1 MNRFG
6 TPRFPF
12 GFCSLVFFTALS
24 FSTLAIAQVG
34 GSISGTVKDSSGGVV
49 PGVSVEATNIVLGTK
64 FDTVTD
70 GQGLYNFPKLPV
82 GRYDVTMTLEGF
94 KPQKRA
100 GIQVDADSALQFNAM
115 LEVGEQSETVNV
127 SVNAVRVDTVS
138 TQLGEV
144 VPSATMTSLSLNG
157 RSYTDLLAIQPG
169 VIPATTIQSNSVI
182 MAGVTGPVAPSGGLN
197 PGIVS
202 VSGQRETANGFYV
215 NGGDVQER
223 MNGGTGVVP
232 NLDSIEEFRLLTN
245 NFDPEYGN
253 YNGGIVNVVTKSG
266 SDMYRGNL
274 FEFFRNTNLD
284 ARNYFSPER
293 AEFSQNQPGGTLGGP
308 LKHGKIFFFGDY
320 QATRTTQGI
329 ETGNVSVPSLQNRAG
344 NFSDVADQLTGAV
357 NGGNFANILS
367 QRLGY
372 TVTSGEPY
380 YTPTCATTAQCV
392 FPGAAIPQR
401 AWSTPAQKM
410 LQYVPS
416 PNVGLSTLST
426 GAFAQTVVDNK
437 GSFRLDGN
445 TRLLG
450 LLTGYYFQ
458 DNYTL
463 DNPYPGQ
470 QGGANVPGFDAQTI
484 GRAQLFSL
492 GSSRT
497 FGQNTVNDFHVS
509 LTHNANNVG
518 VPHGGAGVSLA
529 SQGFVTGPGTPGIVV
544 LAPQFEG
551 VENLVFN
558 TFTMGVTITGVNQT
572 GDTLH
577 VSDSVSKVF
586 GSHTVKYGGQ
596 YQFQQVRLEP
606 NATFNGTFT
615 FTGTE
620 TGSDFADFLIGA
632 PSNYIQS
639 SGGVFYLRNQYGGV
653 FAQDSWRAKSNLTIN
668 YGVRWDIMA
677 PWYEKDNQIQTIVP
691 GQQSQVYPGA
701 PLGLVFPG
709 DPGISRGLS
718 PTQWGNISP
727 RLGFAYSPNEKT
739 SIRGSWGLFYT
750 AFQGLSAGIMYGVP
764 PYGYNYLSPAPPLF
778 DQPFITAADGTNNG
792 QRFPQQF
799 PAFGATPQKPI
810 TNIDWSQFLPVN
822 ADPFF
827 GADNKTPYSSN
838 FMFSVQRELAPNM
851 VATVSYVGTRGHNML
866 VIQQA
871 NPGDPALCLSV
882 SQPDQVAPGSA
893 TCGPFGEN
901 GVYTRKD
908 GTVINGTRT
917 VLGPDYGTVTKQTS
931 IGYSRYN
938 GLELNLHYTK
948 GPASILAGYTYSKSV
963 DVASNL
969 GEQVNPFNVALSEAP
984 SAYDM
989 RHNFVLSYNYELPFE
1004 NLFKSH
1010 NGWVSGWSLSGTTRL
1025 SSGFPVTLYNPTDT
1039 SLLGTFG
1046 NGVNNNL
1053 VDTPN
1058 YTPGCDLQINHD
1070 PAKGPAFNTACFS
1083 MPALGQLG
1091 NAPRRFFYGP
1101 GIENFDLTLIKHVK
1115 FDQKRDLELRL
1126 ETFNLFNHPQFYGAG
1141 AVDGNI
1147 ASPTFGNIE
1156 AAAAPRFI
1164 QLAAKFNF

>member
-1 MNRFG
+1 MI
-6 TPRFPF
+6 PR
-12 GFCSLVFFTALS
+12 SKAVLLAATLVIGAAIPS
-24 FSTLAIAQVG
+24 FAQVG
-34 GSISGTVKDSSGGVV
+34 GSISGTVKDPSGAVV
-49 PGVSVEATNIVLGTK
+49 PGVSVTATNEVLGK
-64 FDTVTD
+64 DFDTITD
-70 GQGLYNFPKLPV
+70 GQGLYSFPKLPV
-82 GRYDVTMTLEGF
+82 GKYDVTMVLEGF
-94 KPQKRA
+94 KPQKRT
-100 GIQVDADSALQFNAM
+100 GIQVDADSAIQINVT
-115 LEVGEQSETVNV
+115 LELGEQSETVTV
-127 SVNAVRVDTVS
+127 SVNAIRVDTVS

-144 VPSATMTSLSLNG
+144 VPSSTMTSLSLNG
-157 RSYTDLLAIQPG
+157 RSYTDLLSIQPG
-169 VIPATTIQSNSVI
+169 VIPTTTIQSNSVI
-182 MAGVTGPVAPSGGLN
+182 MAGVTGPVAPSGELN

-215 NGGDVQER
+215 NGSDVQER

-266 SDMYRGNL
+266 SDMFRGNL
-274 FEFFRNTNLD
+274 FEFFRNTDLD

-293 AEFSQNQPGGTLGGP
+293 AQFNQNQPGGIFGGP
-308 LKHGKIFFFGDY
+308 LKRGRIFFFGDY

-329 ETGNVSVPSLQNRAG
+329 ETGNISVPSPLNRAG
-344 NFSDVADQLTGAV
+344 NFADIADQLTGSV
-357 NGGNFANILS
+357 NGSSWANMLT

-372 TVTSGEPY
+372 AVSPGEPY
-380 YTPTCATTAQCV
+380 YTSACRTTAQCV
-392 FPGAAIPQR
+392 FPDAIIPAR
-401 AWSTPAQKM
+401 AWSTPSQRL
-410 LQYVPS
+410 LQYVPT
-416 PNVGLSTLST
+416 PNVGDNELST
-426 GAFAQTVVDNK
+426 GAFAQTVRDDK
-437 GSFRLDGN
+437 GSFRIDGN
-445 TRLLG
+445 TNLLG
-450 LLTGYYFQ
+450 LLTGYYFV
-458 DNYTL
+458 DDYRL

-470 QGGANVPGFDAQTI
+470 QGGANVPGFDALTL
-484 GRAQLFSL
+484 GRAQLWSL
-492 GSSRT
+492 GSAKT
-497 FGQNTVNDFHVS
+497 FGLNTVNDFHVS

-529 SQGFVTGPGTPGIVV
+529 SQGFVTGPSTPGIVV

-551 VENLVFN
+551 IENLVFN

-577 VSDSVSKVF
+577 VADSLSRVW
-586 GSHTVKYGGQ
+586 GAHTVKFGGQ
-596 YQFQQVRLEP
+596 YQFAQVRLEP

-615 FTGTE
+615 FAGTE
-620 TGSDFADFLIGA
+620 TGSDFADFLLGV

-653 FAQDSWRAKSNLTIN
+653 FAQDSWRARSNLTIN

-691 GQQSQVYPGA
+691 GEQSQVYPGA
-701 PLGLVFPG
+701 PRGLVFPG
-709 DPGISRGLS
+709 DVGISRGLS
-718 PTQWGNISP
+718 PTRWGNISP
-727 RLGFAYSPNEKT
+727 RIGFAYSPNEKT
-739 SIRGSWGLFYT
+739 SVRASWGLFYT

-778 DQPFITAADGTNNG
+778 ETPFITAADGTNNG

-799 PAFGATPQKPI
+799 PAFGATPSSPI
-810 TNIDWSQFLPVN
+810 TNIDWSKFLPVN

-838 FMFSVQRELAPNM
+838 FMVSMQRELAPNM
-851 VATVSYVGTRGHNML
+851 VFTASYVGTRGHNML

-871 NPGDPALCLSV
+871 NPGNPALCLSV
-882 SQPDQVAPGSA
+882 SRPDQVAPGSA
-893 TCGPFGEN
+893 TCGPFAEN
-901 GVYTRKD
+901 GVFVRKD
-908 GTVINGTRT
+908 GTVVNGTRT

-948 GPASILAGYTYSKSV
+948 GPASVLAGYTYSKSV

-969 GEQVNPFNVALSEAP
+969 GEQVNPFDVALSEAP
-984 SAYDM
+984 SAFDM
-989 RHNFVLSYNYELPFE
+989 RHNFVVSYSYELPLAQWFARS
-1004 NLFKSH
+1004 NA
-1010 NGWVSGWSLSGTTRL
+1010 WTSGWSLSGTTRL

-1053 VDTPN
+1053 LDTPN
-1058 YTPGCDLQINHD
+1058 YTPGCDLKINHD
-1070 PAKGPAFNTACFS
+1070 PKNGPAFNTECFS
-1083 MPALGQLG
+1083 LPALGQLG

-1101 GIENFDLTLIKHVK
+1101 GIQNFDLALIKRVK
-1115 FDQKRDLELRL
+1115 FGASRNLELRA
-1126 ETFNLFNHPQFYGAG
+1126 EAFNVFNHPQFYGSG

-1147 ASPTFGNIE
+1147 ASPTFGEIE
-1156 AAAAPRFI
+1156 TAAAPRFL
-1164 QLAAKFNF
+1164 QVAAKFSF